1 MFNNKEAFK
10 LLFQENLV
18 SKLGKPLKEAQKAD
32 IYTILSS
39 MIREYVGKNWADTN
53 QNFQFHQKKQV
64 YYFSMEFLI
73 GRLLGNNLLN
83 LGVLECVREG
93 LKELG
98 WDLEELE
105 EEESDAGLGNGG
117 LGRLAACFLDS
128 LASLKYAGHGC
139 GIRYRYGLFEQ
150 KIVEGNQVELPD
162 YWLQKGNEWEVRRAD
177 KKVEVRFWGN
187 VEIHE
192 EDEELVFETHNYEA
206 VTAMPYDVPV
216 IGYGGEHVNTL
227 RIWSAESTMDHTE
240 MSGPNNYYKFIHYN
254 RSVES
259 ISDFLYPDDSQ
270 YEGKLLRL
278 KQQYF
283 LCSAGL
289 QSILGTFERLGLTI
303 DHLPEKV
310 AIHINDTHPTLVIPE
325 LMRILIDVKGLGWA
339 EAWDITSRTV
349 SYTNHTTLS
358 EALEKWPISMVKEL
372 LPRIYMIIEEINKQF
387 CGMLMKKYPEHP
399 EIIPQMSIIDGEQL
413 KMANLAIVGSYS
425 VNGVAALHTDI
436 LKKREMKLFY
446 DLYPTRFNNKTNG
459 ITHRRWLMHANPAL
473 ADLISNTIGTRWMN
487 EPQEMVG
494 LLKYS
499 EDIGLQDRTRA
510 IKQHNKMKLASYIH
524 EKQGI
529 IVDPY
534 SIFDVHVKRL
544 HGYKRQL
551 MNILH
556 IMYLYIQMKQN
567 STIERIPRTFIFGA
581 KAAPSYSFAKRI
593 IKLINVVANQ
603 VNRDREVNQKMK
615 VIFLENYSVSL
626 AEKIIPASDVSEQ
639 ISTASKEASGTG
651 NMKFMMNGALTL
663 GTMDGANVEMHE
675 MIGDDNMFLFGLQS
689 AQVLDYYQHGGYVV
703 KDVYHKDARVREVM
717 DQLVTPGYFGINELE
732 FGDIFN
738 SIMSTNDEYFVL
750 KDFAS
755 YVDAHLQIDLSYR
768 NSKEWQRKSILNIG
782 HSGKFSSD
790 CTISKYASEI
800 WGLKGN
806 QAKLQAKL

>member
-10 LLFQENLV
+10 QLFQENLV
-18 SKLGKPLKEAQKAD
+18 SKLGKPMKEAQNAD

-39 MIREYVGKNWADTN
+39 MIREYVGRNWADTN
-53 QNFQFHQKKQV
+53 QNFQADQDKQV

-83 LGVLECVREG
+83 LGVLELVREG

-98 WDLEELE
+98 WDLEEIE

-128 LASLKYAGHGC
+128 LASQQYAGHGC

-162 YWLQKGNEWEVRRAD
+162 YWLRNGNEWEVRRPD

-187 VEIHE
+187 VEIRE
-192 EDEELVFETHNYEA
+192 EDKELVFETYNYEA

-227 RIWSAESTMDHTE
+227 RIWSAESTMDYTKI
-240 MSGPNNYYKFIHYN
+240 SGSNNYYKFLHYN

-259 ISDFLYPDDSQ
+259 ISEFLYPDDSQ

-289 QSILGTFERLGLTI
+289 QSILRTFEKLELTM
-303 DHLPEKV
+303 DHFPEKV

-325 LMRILIDVKGLGWA
+325 LMRILIDVVGLGWA

-372 LPRIYMIIEEINKQF
+372 LPRVYMIIEEINKQF
-387 CGMLMKKYPEHP
+387 CGMLMKKYPEQP
-399 EIIPQMSIIDGEQL
+399 EIIRQMSIIDGQQL

-436 LKKREMKLFY
+436 LKKREMKSFY
-446 DLYPTRFNNKTNG
+446 DLYPHRFNNKTNG

-473 ADLISNTIGTRWMN
+473 ADLISETISTGWMN
-487 EPQEMVG
+487 DPQEMTG
-494 LLKYS
+494 ILKYS
-499 EDIGLQDRTRA
+499 EDRGFQDRILT
-510 IKQHNKMKLASYIH
+510 IKQHNKLKLTSYIH

-529 IVDPY
+529 VVDPY
-534 SIFDVHVKRL
+534 SIFDIQVKRL

-551 MNILH
+551 MNVLH
-556 IMYLYIQMKQN
+556 IMYLYTQLKQTP
-567 STIERIPRTFIFGA
+567 SIDMIPRTFIFGA
-581 KAAPSYSFAKRI
+581 KAAPSYSLAKRI
-593 IKLINVVANQ
+593 IKLINVVADQ
-603 VNRDREVNQKMK
+603 VNRDREVNQKLQ
-615 VIFLENYSVSL
+615 VIFLENYSVSI
-626 AEKIIPASDVSEQ
+626 AEKIIPAADVSEQ

-675 MIGDDNMFLFGLQS
+675 MIGDDNMFLFGLRS
-689 AQVLDYYQHGGYVV
+689 EQVLDYYQHGGYVV
-703 KDVYHKDARVREVM
+703 KDVYDSDARVREVM
-717 DQLVTPGYFGINELE
+717 DQLVTAGYFCINEHE

-755 YVDAHLQIDLSYR
+755 YIDAHLKIDISYR
-768 NSKEWQRKSILNIG
+768 NSKEWQRKSIVNIA
-782 HSGKFSSD
+782 HSGKFTSD
-790 CTISKYASEI
+790 YTIRKYASEI
-800 WGLKGN
+800 WELRN
-806 QAKLQAKL
+806 

>member
-10 LLFQENLV
+10 QLFQENLV
-18 SKLGKPLKEAQKAD
+18 SKLGKPMKEAQKAD
-32 IYTILSS
+32 IYTVLSS
-39 MIREYVGKNWADTN
+39 MLREYAGNNWVETN
-53 QNFQFHQKKQV
+53 QNFQSNQEKQV

-83 LGVLECVREG
+83 LGMLELVREG
-93 LKELG
+93 LKDLG
-98 WDLEELE
+98 WDLEEIE

-128 LASLKYAGHGC
+128 LATLKYAGHGC

-162 YWLQKGNEWEVRRAD
+162 YWLQKGNEWEVRRPE

-187 VEIHE
+187 VEIRE
-192 EDEELVFETHNYEA
+192 EDRELVFETHNYEA
-206 VTAMPYDVPV
+206 VTAVPYDVPV
-216 IGYGGEHVNTL
+216 IGFGGEHVNTL
-227 RIWSAESTMDHTE
+227 RIWSAESKIDITKFAG
-240 MSGPNNYYKFIHYN
+240 SNNYYKFLNYN

-259 ISDFLYPDDSQ
+259 ISEFLYPDDSH

-289 QSILGTFERLGLTI
+289 QSILRTFERLGLTI
-303 DHLPEKV
+303 DQLPKKV

-325 LMRILIDVKGLGWA
+325 LMRILIDVKGLGWE

-358 EALEKWPISMVKEL
+358 EALEKWPVSMVKEL
-372 LPRIYMIIEEINKQF
+372 LPRIYMIIEEINNRF
-387 CGMLMKKYPEHP
+387 CGMLMKKYPEQP
-399 EIIPQMSIIDGEQL
+399 EIVPGMSIIDGEQL

-446 DLYPTRFNNKTNG
+446 DQYPNRFNNKTNG

-473 ADLISNTIGTRWMN
+473 ADLISETIGTRWMN
-487 EPQEMVG
+487 DPQEMVG
-494 LLKYS
+494 ILKYS
-499 EDIGLQDRTRA
+499 EDLGFRDRTQA
-510 IKQHNKMKLASYIH
+510 IKQHNKMKLVSYIK

-529 IVDPY
+529 IIDPY
-534 SIFDVHVKRL
+534 SIFDVQVKRL

-556 IMYLYIQMKQN
+556 IMHLYTQMKQN
-567 STIERIPRTFIFGA
+567 PSMDMIPRTFVFGA
-581 KAAPSYSFAKRI
+581 KAAPSYSLAKRI
-593 IKLINVVANQ
+593 IKLINVVADQ
-603 VNRDREVNQKMK
+603 VNRDRKVNQKLK
-615 VIFLENYSVSL
+615 VVFLENYSVSL
-626 AEKIIPASDVSEQ
+626 AEKIIPAADVSEQ

-675 MIGDDNMFLFGLQS
+675 MIGDTNMFLFGLQS
-689 AQVLDYYQHGGYVV
+689 EQVLDYYQHGGYMA
-703 KDVYHKDARVREVM
+703 KDVYHNDVRVREVM
-717 DQLVTPGYFGINELE
+717 DQLVTPGYFSINEHE
-732 FGDIFN
+732 FGDIFH

-755 YVDAHLQIDLSYR
+755 YIEAHQRIDISYR
-768 NSKEWQRKSILNIG
+768 NSKEWQRKSIINIA

-800 WGLKGN
+800 WGLDRSYSK
-806 QAKLQAKL
+806 